1 MRQASILFC
10 FLLTLSGC
18 STAVPTSVTYHDH
31 SLTGEGKPT
40 PDMAEFSFDVSDGQ
54 VSCRGRYIMQ
64 KAFAPKFT
72 FPISC
77 SDGRTGQ
84 VEAERGAIAL
94 DKGESQYPVRGKII
108 FSDGAIGMF
117 NLGADAGNM
126 STKSL
131 IYQSFIEKQSER
143 KFK

>member
-1 MRQASILFC
+1 MRQAPIIFC
-10 FLLTLSGC
+10 LLLALPGC
-18 STAVPTSVTYHDH
+18 STAVPTAVTYRGH
-31 SLTGEGKPT
+31 SLTGEGAPT
-40 PDMAEFSFDVSDGQ
+40 ADMAEFSFNVADSQ
-54 VSCRGRYIMQ
+54 VSCRGGYVMR

-84 VEAERGAIAL
+84 VQAERGETAL
-94 DKGESQYPVRGKII
+94 DEENSQYPVRGKII
-108 FSDGAIGMF
+108 FSDGAVGMF
-117 NLGADAGNM
+117 NLGADARYM

-131 IYQSFIEKQSER
+131 VYQSFVEQQDEP